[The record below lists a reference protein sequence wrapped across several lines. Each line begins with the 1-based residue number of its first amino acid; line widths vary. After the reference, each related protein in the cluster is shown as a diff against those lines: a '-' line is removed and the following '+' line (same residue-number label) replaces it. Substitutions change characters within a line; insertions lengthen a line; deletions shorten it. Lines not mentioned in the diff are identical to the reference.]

1 MKHMQCKVADEVY
14 DRIVTMGLPVQVALE
29 RALREFLEREEVDVV
44 SALQQISERLS
55 RLEERASGY

>member
-1 MKHMQCKVADEVY
+1 MQCKVADEVY